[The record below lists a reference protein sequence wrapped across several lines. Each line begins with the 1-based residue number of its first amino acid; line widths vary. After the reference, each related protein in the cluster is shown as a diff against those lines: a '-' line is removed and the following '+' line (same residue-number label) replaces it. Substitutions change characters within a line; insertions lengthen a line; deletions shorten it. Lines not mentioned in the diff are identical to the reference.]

1 MESYD
6 TLLLGSLFGLPA
18 FKEHFGNDYGG
29 KAGYQIAPGWQAG
42 MQQVSSFTLQPHH
55 LTVQAANMG
64 SIIGVLFGAVLVDR
78 FGYKWSILGNLAFMT
93 PLIGLITF
101 APNKGALLA
110 GELLCGIPWGVF
122 STLAEAYASE
132 VCPLSLRGYLTT
144 SVYHSHVISWLT
156 IQVHQPLLGHRTF
169 DRSRDSQESSAHD
182 GNLVFPNAIRS
193 SVGLA
198 CTTLPHPPLRPRI
211 TMVARP

>member
-1 MESYD
+1 
-6 TLLLGSLFGLPA
+6 
-18 FKEHFGNDYGG
+18 
-29 KAGYQIAPGWQAG
+29 
-42 MQQVSSFTLQPHH
+42 
-55 LTVQAANMG
+55 MG
-64 SIIGVLFGAVLVDR
+64 SIIGVLLGAVLVDR

-144 SVYHSHVISWLT
+144 YVKLDYAFHHELMV
-156 IQVHQPLLGHRTF
+156 QVHQPVLGHWTL
-169 DRSRDSQESSAHD
+169 DRCRYSQESSTNDWH
-182 GNLVFPNAIRS
+182 LVFPNAIRCS
-193 SVGLA
+193 MGLA
-198 CTTLPHPPLRPRI
+198 GPSLPHPPFRSGI
-211 TMVARP
+211 AMVASPKRQDRTSPYLCSTTHSICYQGTIKGDCIIHDPNQSA